1 MHGSLVLYSMSMT
14 QQIYVM
20 LYDFVF
26 LLGMRTVIINI
37 AFLVVQT
44 INKVIKVRKRD
55 VDKFDE
61 LANNAAANNFA
72 QINLFLYKTLLNS
85 SCNIKH
91 PCI

>member
-1 MHGSLVLYSMSMT
+1 MHGSVVLYSMSMT

-44 INKVIKVRKRD
+44 IKVRKRD

-61 LANNAAANNFA
+61 LANNAAAINFA
-72 QINLFLYKTLLNS
+72 QINLFYKTLLNS
-85 SCNIKH
+85 FLQYKASMYM
-91 PCI
+91 